1 MPIHS
6 HALEIV
12 QTLVRHG
19 YLAYFAGG
27 WVRDFVMGRI
37 SDDIDIA
44 TDAPIDVILDL
55 FPRTLLVGI
64 QFGVVIVLVDGHQYE
79 VSTFRRDISYAN
91 GRTPE
96 KIEPADPK
104 EDATRRDFT
113 INGMFYDPL
122 EEKLH
127 DYVGGLKDIERKMIV
142 TIGDPY
148 ERFFEDRLRIVRA
161 FRFAA
166 RFQFNID
173 LETQEAIR
181 QTAIL
186 LFPSVAMERIW
197 QEFTKM
203 NAYPH
208 FDHALVEMHRLG
220 LLPVIFPELE
230 KVHLKDMEARVR
242 PLAHYPKE
250 TPPSLALQELF
261 PDFKEED
268 FFNLGKYLKISNK
281 DIDIL
286 IFYVKNRPFK
296 ADLNRYEAA
305 KFYAHPNSEIC
316 LQVYA
321 ARLQE
326 PEKSQFFE
334 GHLARKKELE
344 WHISKIQEKKPVLNS
359 YDLKKA
365 GIESGRIMG
374 QLLKEGEKISIEKD
388 IKEAEKVIEQLKLT
402 DLWPCS

>member
-1 MPIHS
+1 MIHS
-6 HALEIV
+6 HAIEIV
-12 QTLVRHG
+12 QKLVRHG
-19 YLAYFAGG
+19 YIAYFAGG
-27 WVRDFVMGRI
+27 WVRDYVMGRI

-44 TDAPIDVILDL
+44 TDAPTDVILDL

-79 VSTFRRDISYAN
+79 VSTFRRDISYTN

-96 KIEPADPK
+96 RIEPSHPK
-104 EDATRRDFT
+104 EDAIRRDFT

-127 DYVGGLKDIERKMIV
+127 DYVGGLKDIEKHLIV

-148 ERFFEDRLRIVRA
+148 ERFFEDRLRMMRA

-181 QTAIL
+181 QTAVL
-186 LFPSVAMERIW
+186 LFPAVAIERVW
-197 QEFTKM
+197 QEFCKM

-220 LLPVIFPELE
+220 LLPVIFPDLE
-230 KVHLKDMEARVR
+230 KVHLKDIESRVR
-242 PLAHYPKE
+242 PIAHYPE
-250 TPPSLALQELF
+250 NSPPSLVLQELF

-268 FFNLGKYLKISNK
+268 FLRLGKYLKISNK
-281 DIDIL
+281 DLDIVN
-286 IFYVKNRPFK
+286 FYIAHRPFEIER
-296 ADLNRYEAA
+296 NRFEAA
-305 KFYAHPNSEIC
+305 KFYAHPHAEIC

-321 ARLQE
+321 ARL
-326 PEKSQFFE
+326 PEEEKKEFF
-334 GHLARKKELE
+334 RKHDAKKEELE
-344 WHISKIQEKKPVLNS
+344 WHILKLQEKKTVLTAF
-359 YDLKKA
+359 DLMKA
-365 GIESGRIMG
+365 GVEKGKQMG
-374 QLLKEGEKISIEKD
+374 LLIKEGEKIAIDQD
-388 IKEAEKVIEQLKLT
+388 IREPEKVILQLKKT
-402 DLWPCS
+402 SLWPSS

>member
-1 MPIHS
+1 MIHS

-12 QTLVRHG
+12 QKLVRHG
-19 YLAYFAGG
+19 YIAYFAGG

-44 TDAPIDVILDL
+44 TNAPTDVILDL

-79 VSTFRRDISYAN
+79 VSTFRKDISYTN

-96 KIEPADPK
+96 RIEPSHPK
-104 EDATRRDFT
+104 EDAIRRDFT

-127 DYVGGLKDIERKMIV
+127 DYVGGLKDIERRLIV
-142 TIGDPY
+142 TIGDPF
-148 ERFFEDRLRIVRA
+148 ERFFEDRLRLVRA

-181 QTAIL
+181 QTAGL
-186 LFPSVAMERIW
+186 LFPAVAIERVW
-197 QEFTKM
+197 KEFCKM

-220 LLPVIFPELE
+220 LLPIIFPDLE
-230 KVHLKDMEARVR
+230 KVHLKDIEARVR
-242 PLAHYPKE
+242 PIAHYPE
-250 TPPSLALQELF
+250 NSPPSFVLQELF
-261 PDFKEED
+261 PDFKEDD
-268 FFNLGKYLKISNK
+268 FLRLGKYLKMSNK
-281 DIDIL
+281 EIEIL
-286 IFYVKNRPFK
+286 NFYIAHRLFE
-296 ADLNRYEAA
+296 LRGRYESS
-305 KFYAHPNSEIC
+305 KFYAHPDSEIC

-321 ARLQE
+321 ARL
-326 PEKSQFFE
+326 PVDEKKEFFNK
-334 GHLARKKELE
+334 HQAWRKELE
-344 WHISKIQEKKPVLNS
+344 WHILKIQEKKTVLTS
-359 YDLKKA
+359 YDLMKA
-365 GIESGRIMG
+365 GVEKGKQMG
-374 QLLKEGEKISIEKD
+374 LLLKEGEKI
-388 IKEAEKVIEQLKLT
+388 AIEQDIREPDAVILQLKKKN
-402 DLWPCS
+402 LWPN